1 MSLPSLRFPGLLRY
15 YEHSE
20 SWCSA
25 LRPSEGMN
33 SVCCATT
40 ISLLISSTL
49 PSILSPTTRVRD
61 VWLFLIVRVFPSAIT
76 PWRLTQIPF
85 RIRSFFRTQNLAHH
99 FIHSSADSRRPEPNR
114 VHARITPAIHFCYR
128 LDVHF
133 QLLSTVASLRRSYFQ
148 SPADELPPDRDFH
161 PAVLTPSQAH

>member
-1 MSLPSLRFPGLLRY
+1 MSLPSLRFPGLLRF

-114 VHARITPAIHFCYR
+114 VHARITPAIHFVTDWMFTSSCSPRSHLYAAVTFSHR
-128 LDVHF
+128 QMNFHRTGTF
-133 QLLSTVASLRRSYFQ
+133 TLLC
-148 SPADELPPDRDFH
+148 
-161 PAVLTPSQAH
+161 